1 MSGFRVAFQFLT
13 LFPGGMRR
21 PPTAQ
26 ELGHAVGFFPLV
38 GGLVG
43 GLLALVALAAVRIA
57 PPSVAAGG
65 VLACWVAV
73 TGALHLDGLLDAC
86 DGLFGARTREERLRI
101 MRDEAIGAYALAGG
115 VLLLLL
121 KFAALESLL
130 AGPGGPVGGQALI
143 AAAVLGRWAMAL
155 AVVRFPY
162 ARPQGLG
169 RAMVDAA
176 GPRELALAG
185 LVALGTSLGL
195 FGGGGLALFL
205 GTVLLVEALG
215 RWIQDRLSGLTGDV
229 YGALCELVELGVLL
243 GVLAG
248 PAG

>member
-1 MSGFRVAFQFLT
+1 MNGFRVAFQFLT

-43 GLLALVALAAVRIA
+43 GLLALLALAALRLV
-57 PPSVAAGG
+57 PPAVAAGG

-73 TGALHLDGLLDAC
+73 TGALHLDGFLDAC

-101 MRDEAIGAYALAGG
+101 MRDEAVGAYALAGG

-121 KFAALESLL
+121 KFASLESLL
-130 AGPGGPVGGQALI
+130 GGPVGWRALI

-176 GPRELALAG
+176 GPRELALAA

-195 FGGGGLALFL
+195 LGGWGLALFV

-215 RWIQDRLSGLTGDV
+215 RWIQGRLSGLTGDV
-229 YGALCELVELGVLL
+229 YGALCELTELGVLL
-243 GVLAG
+243 WILGRG
-248 PAG
+248 PG